1 MLSSLRGSHPSIHQP
16 AAASRSAFLTESD
29 VDLCQKS
36 FICRG
41 ARGHGKRRTGLT
53 FGTREV
59 RLFISAAN
67 RLIGEVVQSRRRPL
81 LGPSPG

>member
-59 RLFISAAN
+59 RLFILS
-67 RLIGEVVQSRRRPL
+67 VVDFEHRPHERDTYNV
-81 LGPSPG
+81 